1 MIFDYHK
8 QLLIKVT
15 LCVYLFNLVWY
26 ASERNKIII
35 ENSADNFSNLAAVQR
50 QSYEFNSSINKDRRL
65 AKDSK
70 QNNFFLLTFAIFH
83 VATPT
88 QWDPR
93 WIIEI
98 VFSLVE
104 IDIFFCRQGNLFYIW
119 NGALWACFTAWR
131 DISPGVVSRLVH
143 IFSPAFNRS
152 SILPT

>member
-26 ASERNKIII
+26 ASERNRIII

-88 QWDPR
+88 Q
-93 WIIEI
+93 
-98 VFSLVE
+98 
-104 IDIFFCRQGNLFYIW
+104 
-119 NGALWACFTAWR
+119 
-131 DISPGVVSRLVH
+131 
-143 IFSPAFNRS
+143 
-152 SILPT
+152 